1 MERKTRSLGS
11 QGGREGKE
19 TPQGTPRKNVQ
30 SGERRAKRIVYHYR
44 SKKSSIS
51 QGEMVTIID
60 KTIVLKQK
68 HQRPLGTPDPQ
79 ALDLLNHKVGRRG
92 PEIHF
97 NNSKF

>member
-1 MERKTRSLGS
+1 
-11 QGGREGKE
+11 
-19 TPQGTPRKNVQ
+19 
-30 SGERRAKRIVYHYR
+30 
-44 SKKSSIS
+44 
-51 QGEMVTIID
+51 MVTIID